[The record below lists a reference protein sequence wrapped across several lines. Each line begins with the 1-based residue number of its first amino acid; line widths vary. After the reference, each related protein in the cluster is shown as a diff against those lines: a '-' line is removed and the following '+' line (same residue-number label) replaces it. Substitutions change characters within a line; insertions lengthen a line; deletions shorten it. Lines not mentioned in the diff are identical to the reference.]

1 MDLII
6 CFDDQDIYFFEEKH
20 IIIGNF
26 LDVEIK
32 GSCFMIKPP
41 I

>member
-1 MDLII
+1 MDIII
-6 CFDDQDIYFFEEKH
+6 CLYDQDIYFFEEKH

-26 LDVEIK
+26 LNVEIK
-32 GSCFMIKPP
+32 GSRFMIKPP